1 MEFNSKNEKE
11 YYKSVKEMLKDDGI
25 IDDSERDLLDK
36 RKEKYAISDTR
47 AKELEDFAI
56 NERLENKK
64 FRVAKLR
71 NKNIFKK
78 EYEIKEYKDNEA
90 EKEDY
95 EILKYKRRKN
105 KNRNISLF
113 DRITYY
119 AKSKRH
125 PLLKI
130 YTYVVVFALEVYL
143 IRNCIKYIKNTRID
157 SLFGDFFNW
166 VFTGAKNLIIKALG
180 LKDLAQGVELTL
192 QYVLIIVILL
202 AFFIIFN
209 LLLIYLPAFISLMG
223 NRSKKQIKRDIN
235 LSTIFFSLILIIFSC
250 FFVKDNNEEVN
261 LMRKNVNAYIKS
273 GNYQKAL
280 EEINNNK
287 KKSID
292 TNVLSVEYQ
301 KLLDAIT
308 NKLNNMNTIDASIKS
323 VYHNVIKVDAVKNY
337 AGSYNQA
344 INSISKR
351 NFNNYITGFIAQ
363 KRYLDAYNTID
374 KINNNLELQERFF
387 LLFIDR
393 KGDEIKEIKKGAFDI
408 LASAIYS
415 DFGNRVNS
423 EMDKVSYDFIN
434 NQIISVYNKIPK
446 DIKNRY
452 NTGDYE
458 NKLDTGRDEYLKK
471 LIGEISNISNPS
483 DAIKRL
489 DDVYHN
495 SKNPKK
501 DVEKSF
507 LIFFTTNPTYKEY
520 WEKVKKEYEKAL
532 KKK

>member
-1 MEFNSKNEKE
+1 M
-11 YYKSVKEMLKDDGI
+11 
-25 IDDSERDLLDK
+25 
-36 RKEKYAISDTR
+36 
-47 AKELEDFAI
+47 
-56 NERLENKK
+56 
-64 FRVAKLR
+64 
-71 NKNIFKK
+71 
-78 EYEIKEYKDNEA
+78 
-90 EKEDY
+90 
-95 EILKYKRRKN
+95 
-105 KNRNISLF
+105 
-113 DRITYY
+113 DRINYY
-119 AKSKRH
+119 AKNKR
-125 PLLKI
+125 PTPLKI
-130 YTYVVVFALEVYL
+130 YTFIVVLALEICL
-143 IRNCIKYIKNTRID
+143 ASNCMEYIKNTRID

-344 INSISKR
+344 IASINER
-351 NFNNYITGFIAQ
+351 NFNNYIITDFITP
-363 KRYLDAYNTID
+363 KKYSDAYNIID
-374 KINNNLELQERFF
+374 KTNYS
-387 LLFIDR
+387 
-393 KGDEIKEIKKGAFDI
+393 KEIKNTAFNS
-408 LASAIYS
+408 LVSAIYS
-415 DFGNRVNS
+415 DFGSRVNL
-423 EMDKVSYDFIN
+423 EMNKENYDFIN
-434 NQIISVYNKIPK
+434 NQIISVYDKISKNIK
-446 DIKNRY
+446 DIENRY
-452 NTGDYE
+452 NIDSYKNT
-458 NKLDTGRDEYLKK
+458 LDKNRDDYLKQ
-471 LIGEISNISNPS
+471 LMGEISNTSNP
-483 DAIKRL
+483 DEARKKL
-489 DDVYHN
+489 NNVYHN
-495 SKNPKK
+495 STEDKDGAGKNFFVFNKSYKDYWK
-501 DVEKSF
+501 DV
-507 LIFFTTNPTYKEY
+507 KEEY
-520 WEKVKKEYEKAL
+520 SKKL
-532 KKK
+532 NKK